1 VAKASMKIGYS
12 LIAQMSIF
20 HLCPEKYTNKEE
32 LYSRFGT
39 RIGKHGV
46 VIPKINNPLVQFAT
60 QLLSCKL
67 ICNCQKEECTL
78 GVVLTME
85 HCDGGTYM
93 AWDQYLLD
101 EFIDDY
107 LDSHDWGK

>member
-1 VAKASMKIGYS
+1 MHRILGLPTSGEDPIDTLK
-12 LIAQMSIF
+12 
-20 HLCPEKYTNKEE
+20 EKYTNKEE